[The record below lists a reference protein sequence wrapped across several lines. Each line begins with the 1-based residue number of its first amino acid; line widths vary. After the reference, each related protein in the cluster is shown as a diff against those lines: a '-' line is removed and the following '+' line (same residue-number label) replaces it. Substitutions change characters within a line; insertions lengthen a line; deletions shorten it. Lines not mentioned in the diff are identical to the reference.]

1 MRVALYIII
10 VWITLIGCNDTVPIE
25 NKETDNTTVQE
36 DSVDMLPQTQS
47 EENDSLNKLYYKG
60 TGIR

>member
-10 VWITLIGCNDTVPIE
+10 AGITLIGCNDPLPIE
-25 NKETDNTTVQE
+25 NKETDDTTVQE
-36 DSVDMLPQTQS
+36 DSVDLLPQAQS